1 MRHEWEEK
9 QKKANVSLSKSPKQ
23 GILAKIIVSRSQPD
37 YKKPK
42 SVAGTAREEGEYLK
56 WLKQKENIG

>member
-23 GILAKIIVSRSQPD
+23 GILAKIIVSRS
-37 YKKPK
+37 
-42 SVAGTAREEGEYLK
+42 
-56 WLKQKENIG
+56 